1 MLLCNDVVGA
11 LAPVITVAAVEVAGV
26 LVVVVV
32 AVTAKYCL
40 LDVSVSSFSWIF
52 LGFLLYILITIG
64 LVLLVLFVSK
74 QSSTGHRRIPASRK
88 CTRLL

>member
-40 LDVSVSSFSWIF
+40 LDVSVSSFSWMIF
-52 LGFLLYILITIG
+52 LGFSFAPLRILLILVPACFI
-64 LVLLVLFVSK
+64 
-74 QSSTGHRRIPASRK
+74 RI
-88 CTRLL
+88 

>member
-52 LGFLLYILITIG
+52 LGFSFAPLRILLILVPACFI
-64 LVLLVLFVSK
+64 
-74 QSSTGHRRIPASRK
+74 RI
-88 CTRLL
+88 